1 MFTSTDVVSMRPR
14 LLLVEDDFIL
24 RAHLCELLMLE
35 GYDVSC
41 AADGAEAL
49 SRVLRDPPPSVI
61 VLDLELPRI
70 DGLAFRTVQLQ
81 SPTLRK
87 IPTIAFTSV
96 RDLSKLP
103 RFDFDAVIPNGTA
116 LEPLMT
122 TLAAV
127 CPASVVAA

>member
-1 MFTSTDVVSMRPR
+1 

-35 GYDVSC
+35 GYDVCC

-70 DGLAFRTVQLQ
+70 DGFSFRTVQLQ
-81 SPTLRK
+81 SPTLRE
-87 IPTIAFTSV
+87 IPTIAFTGV

-103 RFDFDAVIPNGTA
+103 RFDFDAVIPKGTA
-116 LEPLMT
+116 FEPLMS

-127 CPASVVAA
+127 CPASIVAA